1 MDLSTWIFG
10 ALTLVLLAA
19 AAFSRRLLLLAPAL
33 GALSALVTS
42 LFEGIELY
50 HCACVLAAA
59 TGVFYLVL
67 SRLPRRRLTAL
78 EAMVGKTCTVTERL
92 DPLTGGQVEVEGNL
106 WAARSLSAEAAYEVG
121 TTLSVV
127 AIEGVKLICK

>member
-19 AAFSRRLLLLAPAL
+19 AVVSRRLLLLAPVL
-33 GALSALVTS
+33 GALSALITS
-42 LFEGIELY
+42 FFAGAELY
-50 HCACVLAAA
+50 LELAVLAAA
-59 TGVFYLVL
+59 AGVGYLVL

-78 EAMVGKTCTVTERL
+78 ETMVGKTCVVTERL

-106 WAARSLSAEAAYEVG
+106 WAARGLSAETSYEVG
-121 TTLSVV
+121 ATLSVV